1 MGRWAF
7 GVGLHE
13 EVRQLSFEAWDQPPW
28 PLPTATIQRAVA
40 QELHHFQL
48 VRGREG
54 LNDVDHVDL
63 DAFVSKHTNAP
74 QRAVQ
79 GLRWFSNA
87 GQLG

>member
-1 MGRWAF
+1 MGDS
-7 GVGLHE
+7 
-13 EVRQLSFEAWDQPPW
+13 LSRLAASTCRSAE
-28 PLPTATIQRAVA
+28 TAAIQRAVISA

-48 VRGREG
+48 VRG

-63 DAFVSKHTNAP
+63 DAFVSKETQAP

-87 GQLG
+87 GQLR